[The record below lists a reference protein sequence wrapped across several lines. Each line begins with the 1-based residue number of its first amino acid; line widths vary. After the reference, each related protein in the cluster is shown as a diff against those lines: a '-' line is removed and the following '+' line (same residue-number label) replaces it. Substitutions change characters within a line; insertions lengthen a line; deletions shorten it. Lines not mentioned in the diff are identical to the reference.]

1 MLPRPSS
8 PVHRHGDLGLWPLP
22 ERATET
28 SDMERVWYAIRIFYR
43 QVDPVR
49 AYLEETGTEY
59 FYPMHVVEKFEG
71 GTRKYVEEPLAGPLL
86 FVRCD
91 LACLKGLRNRF
102 SGEMAPYYDSL
113 TRMPLVV
120 PDSQMDSF
128 IALCNFKDSDLE
140 YLGDDAPKYHEGDLV
155 RVTDGVFKGLVGH
168 VRRIRHD
175 RRLVVTIDGVAAF
188 ATGHIP
194 FAFLEKVEDSG
205 FQTG

>member
-1 MLPRPSS
+1 
-8 PVHRHGDLGLWPLP
+8 
-22 ERATET
+22 
-28 SDMERVWYAIRIFYR
+28 MERVWYAIRIFYR

-71 GTRKYVEEPLAGPLL
+71 GTRKFVEEPLAGPLL

-120 PDSQMDSF
+120 PDSQMDPF

-155 RVTDGVFKGLVGH
+155 RVTDGVFKGLAGH
-168 VRRIRHD
+168 VR
-175 RRLVVTIDGVAAF
+175 
-188 ATGHIP
+188 
-194 FAFLEKVEDSG
+194 EKVEDSG
-205 FQTG
+205 SQTG

>member
-1 MLPRPSS
+1 
-8 PVHRHGDLGLWPLP
+8 
-22 ERATET
+22 
-28 SDMERVWYAIRIFYR
+28 MERVWYAIRIFYR

-91 LACLKGLRNRF
+91 LDCLKGLRNRF

-120 PDSQMDSF
+120 PDSQMDPF

-155 RVTDGVFKGLVGH
+155 RVTDGVFKGLAGH

-194 FAFLEKVEDSG
+194 FAFLEKVEDDG
-205 FQTG
+205 FPNRVREVPETDSRT